1 MKVAVDDPTDRV
13 AVLRIGPTWS
23 EDPGVL
29 FGWLFACSSLNALAF
44 KARHLEVVASTTA
57 GEWLVIYEA
66 VLVHLRGAVATSQHM
81 TSASGTADAEALGL
95 APKRMA
101 AVLGAI

>member
-1 MKVAVDDPTDRV
+1 
-13 AVLRIGPTWS
+13 
-23 EDPGVL
+23 
-29 FGWLFACSSLNALAF
+29 
-44 KARHLEVVASTTA
+44 VASTTA

-66 VLVHLRGAVATSQHM
+66 VLVHLRVGAVATAQHM
-81 TSASGTADAEALGL
+81 TSAGGTADAEALGL